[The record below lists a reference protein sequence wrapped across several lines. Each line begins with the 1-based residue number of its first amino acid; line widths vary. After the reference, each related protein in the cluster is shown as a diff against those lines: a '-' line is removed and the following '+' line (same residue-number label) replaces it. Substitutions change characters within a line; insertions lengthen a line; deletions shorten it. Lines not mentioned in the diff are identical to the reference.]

1 MKIKKG
7 VMEKTKIKINKTEI
21 ELLEYIPDF
30 YSIAEIT
37 NPLLSE
43 MRPGIKTWVSE
54 DENSFHRDD
63 FRFSPR
69 NQDVGI

>member
-43 MRPGIKTWVSE
+43 MRPGIKTWVS
-54 DENSFHRDD
+54 
-63 FRFSPR
+63 
-69 NQDVGI
+69 

>member
-30 YSIAEIT
+30 YSIET
-37 NPLLSE
+37 
-43 MRPGIKTWVSE
+43 
-54 DENSFHRDD
+54 
-63 FRFSPR
+63 R

>member
-7 VMEKTKIKINKTEI
+7 VMEKMKIKINKTEV

-37 NPLLSE
+37 NPLLSK
-43 MRPGIKTWVSE
+43 MRPGIFSVKMG
-54 DENSFHRDD
+54 SFFAREYS
-63 FRFSPR
+63 FT
-69 NQDVGI
+69 